1 MGKHIPDF
9 VSFSKRMAIELVN
22 DQEPESVKRD
32 RAARNVWLG
41 ERDYRVVAVDAAN
54 VEGGLADVLDSIA
67 RAMA

>member
-1 MGKHIPDF
+1 
-9 VSFSKRMAIELVN
+9 MAIELVN